1 MPYFLI
7 RCFRAT
13 ETNIFLNGATEQ
25 IRLLCNKS
33 DMFTQLMTVD
43 LSDIHAINQNTSAGH
58 VIKSR
63 DQLDQCALSG
73 TGTSDNSRCLSG
85 PGRKRNIFQN
95 RFFPIRITEINM
107 FKYNFFY
114 RFSIIMY
121 TLRADSLICDI
132 RRHIH
137 HCLYTF
143 GRNIR
148 TGIHHE
154 HKAEQHH

>member
-73 TGTSDNSRCLSG
+73 TGRS
-85 PGRKRNIFQN
+85 
-95 RFFPIRITEINM
+95 
-107 FKYNFFY
+107 
-114 RFSIIMY
+114 
-121 TLRADSLICDI
+121 CDQDM
-132 RRHIH
+132 RH
-137 HCLYTF
+137 F
-143 GRNIR
+143 RNIR
-148 TGIHHE
+148 NDRLSCDILTDSKGKIAFE
-154 HKAEQHH
+154 ILKVIRL